1 MAVPYSLTKDGF
13 ESQMAVNYI
22 GHFLLTHL
30 LMPQLI
36 AGGIALKKNSRVI
49 NVSSCAH
56 YVGKIEYDDFNNH
69 NYYHSGKAYCD
80 SKFAQVLF
88 TRRLN
93 QLCKENNWKVQ
104 SNAPHPGVVN
114 TEIFQNT
121 LIGSLKF
128 LRKLL
133 FKVNLKSLKNH

>member
-1 MAVPYSLTKDGF
+1 MGIPYTPSKEGF
-13 ESQMAVNYI
+13 EMTMTVNYT

-36 AGGIALKKNSRVI
+36 AGANELGKNSRVV

-56 YVGKIEYDDFNNH
+56 YAGKINYNDFHNR
-69 NYYHSGKAYCD
+69 NYYHGGMAYSD

-104 SNAPHPGVVN
+104 SNACHPGVVD
-114 TEIFQNT
+114 T
-121 LIGSLKF
+121 G
-128 LRKLL
+128 
-133 FKVNLKSLKNH
+133 